1 MLRVTVLL
9 AAVALKPAPLM
20 VTVAAFGAMLAMLL
34 VMLIPTAATWTAA
47 PLAMPLVVTVAVRLP
62 ADGLTENATVRAV
75 AVAAVTSPTAPLLKV
90 TELLSAVVEKPIPSI
105 VMVESLGERLDV
117 LWVTIGETVAT

>member
-1 MLRVTVLL
+1 M
-9 AAVALKPAPLM
+9 
-20 VTVAAFGAMLAMLL
+20 
-34 VMLIPTAATWTAA
+34 
-47 PLAMPLVVTVAVRLP
+47 
-62 ADGLTENATVRAV
+62 TENATVRAV